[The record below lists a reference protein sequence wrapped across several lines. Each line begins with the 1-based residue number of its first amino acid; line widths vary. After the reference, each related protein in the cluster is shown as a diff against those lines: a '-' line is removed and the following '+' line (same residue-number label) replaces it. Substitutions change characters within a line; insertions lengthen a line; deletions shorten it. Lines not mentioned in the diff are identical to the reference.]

1 MTVAQLGVPV
11 RYNRLQAIS
20 AFGHK
25 RKFNVK
31 RPHYAIL
38 TEKDPVQPQPL
49 ISSSGVSIIPVAVE
63 HASALASLVQN
74 NVEHL
79 KVFLP
84 AVAELCSLE
93 KARDH
98 LCYAVERASAG
109 EIYEW
114 HLFVEESLC
123 GSVRLKDID
132 RVDRKAK
139 IGYFIDSRFAGR
151 GTISSAVST
160 VLEFCFGPL
169 DLNRIELRCAIG
181 NLPSKRVAE
190 RLGFL
195 HEGVLR
201 QEECLN
207 GIFVDQH
214 VYAMLTQDFN
224 LGQRLPIPRQL

>member
-1 MTVAQLGVPV
+1 MLP
-11 RYNRLQAIS
+11 
-20 AFGHK
+20 
-25 RKFNVK
+25 
-31 RPHYAIL
+31 P
-38 TEKDPVQPQPL
+38 PL
-49 ISSSGVSIIPVAVE
+49 KTSSGVFIIPVAVE
-63 HASALASLVQN
+63 HAPALASLVQK

-93 KARDH
+93 RARDH
-98 LCYAVERASAG
+98 LCYAVERASVG
-109 EIYEW
+109 EIFEW
-114 HLFVEESLC
+114 HLFVEDSLC

-132 RVDRKAK
+132 GVNRKAK
-139 IGYFIDSRFAGR
+139 IGYYIDSRFSGK
-151 GTISSAVST
+151 GIVNSAVST
-160 VLEFCFGPL
+160 VLEFCFGAL
-169 DLNRIELRCAIG
+169 ALNRIELRCAPE

-207 GIFVDQH
+207 GVFVDQH

-224 LGQRLPIPRQL
+224 FGLRLPVPQKF